1 MEKLVVE
8 IKNNNYK
15 KVIKKTR
22 KILNICDNEN
32 KNRAEV
38 LRLHFLQFGLANI
51 KVKDYDEY
59 SVFKTQYDSNG
70 YYYVTNNVDAD
81 IKQFA

>member
-1 MEKLVVE
+1 MIYYIFKFIDGDLCYSREYLP
-8 IKNNNYK
+8 
-15 KVIKKTR
+15 KVF
-22 KILNICDNEN
+22 ICDNEN

-81 IKQFA
+81 IKEFV